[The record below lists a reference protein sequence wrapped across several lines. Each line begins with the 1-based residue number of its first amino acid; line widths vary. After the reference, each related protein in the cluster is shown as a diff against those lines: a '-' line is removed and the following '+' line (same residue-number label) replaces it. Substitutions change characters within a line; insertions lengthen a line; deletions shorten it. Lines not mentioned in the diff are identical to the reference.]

1 MKILKTRNPNAKKLN
16 VKEKA
21 TELYKKIGKKNLIV
35 IVSVLVIGLA
45 VYLNWYL
52 FAGMESGTPT
62 GGVGTGG
69 DISANLQGGADT
81 DAGNIGEDNYFAAS
95 LISRKRAR
103 DEAIEVLETV
113 VSSGASE
120 DAAAQALSDISR
132 IAADIENEANIESLV
147 KSKGFDDCVAV
158 ISGDEIN
165 IIVKSSGL
173 LPNEI
178 AQIKEIVYVSAN
190 ILPENVKIIEKA

>member
-1 MKILKTRNPNAKKLN
+1 MKILKARNPDAKKLN
-16 VKEKA
+16 VKEKV
-21 TELYKKIGKKNLIV
+21 TDLYKKIGKKNLI
-35 IVSVLVIGLA
+35 IIASVLVIGFA

-52 FAGMESGTPT
+52 FSSIDTTPPAA
-62 GGVGTGG
+62 GTGTG
-69 DISANLQGGADT
+69 ADISANLQGGST
-81 DAGNIGEDNYFAAS
+81 GGDASEGDNYFAAS

-103 DEAIEVLETV
+103 DEAIEVLETI

-120 DAAAQALSDISR
+120 DAAAQALIDISR

-147 KSKGFDDCVAV
+147 KSKGFSDCVAV
-158 ISGDEIN
+158 ISGDEIS

-173 LPNEI
+173 MPNEV

>member
-1 MKILKTRNPNAKKLN
+1 MKILKARNPDAKKLN
-16 VKEKA
+16 VKEKV
-21 TELYKKIGKKNLIV
+21 TDLYKKIGKKNLI
-35 IVSVLVIGLA
+35 IIASVLVIGLA

-52 FAGMESGTPT
+52 FSGIEANTPAA
-62 GGVGTGG
+62 GTGTG
-69 DISANLQGGADT
+69 ADISANLQGGGT
-81 DAGNIGEDNYFAAS
+81 SGDAGTDDDNYFAAS

-103 DEAIEVLETV
+103 DEAIEVLETI

-120 DAAAQALSDISR
+120 DAAAQALLDISR
-132 IAADIENEANIESLV
+132 IAADIENEANIESLI
-147 KSKGFDDCVAV
+147 KSKGFSDCVAV

-173 LPNEI
+173 MPNEV
-178 AQIKEIVYVSAN
+178 AQIKEIVYISAN